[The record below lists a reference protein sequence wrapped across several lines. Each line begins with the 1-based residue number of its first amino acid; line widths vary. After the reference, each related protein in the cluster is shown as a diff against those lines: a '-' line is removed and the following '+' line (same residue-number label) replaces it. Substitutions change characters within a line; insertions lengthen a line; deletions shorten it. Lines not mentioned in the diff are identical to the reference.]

1 MPFITHWTKALT
13 LRPEVLASDGGV
25 GELQMSLHKA
35 VYQTVDVPY
44 RDVVYYSDI
53 TQPTPNLIGFFSR
66 VARRLGSQSES
77 TALYH
82 LDQGM
87 GGGKSHALVGL
98 FHMAH
103 DPLKF
108 FATPLGK
115 EVLAEAQSGGTK
127 IEFAGARLVTLTADN
142 FSPGKPS
149 ETFGP
154 ASDLFGRFLWA
165 LFAKDRDLYDKYL
178 AKGANK
184 ETIRSALGEVDGPV
198 LILLDEL
205 MDYVMELSDAK
216 VVDTMPGEKAFLN
229 ALADACDDVDKVAFI
244 LVMIGSEKDQEGYTP
259 LAEDFRTYIAK
270 RLERNGTKQAVTET
284 GDFAAII
291 RRRIFEQ
298 TTAKLPAD
306 KIAKAYLDA
315 IETDSAWST
324 QVLDRLGN
332 GKGAP
337 MLLDRIVATYP
348 FHPDLIDLVQDEWGK
363 VQGFQRV
370 RSTVAIFA
378 LTALHWTRMAQS
390 DEWAPPL
397 IGVGDIPLAGVRGI
411 GKIPQ
416 ARCLDA
422 LLNSGLLLGNDR
434 AIQGYRAV
442 ATTDISSADGNSGRA
457 VEVDKF
463 LAAHSIS
470 AGQPNP
476 AVRMATAL
484 FNYSLVGR
492 SQARRGATKAELIA
506 ALLLPTYGP
515 SSPYSEVEQVFIH
528 LTGEEGLGSLE
539 VARPENLA
547 ERYWLTIKQ
556 TLRMFFSSAKNQVTE
571 EDAASLVWETA
582 QTLTTKG
589 QFEEVHQIQRTTV
602 KQTLIDVTSGTDSQ
616 NNRLLVLDPRGWTLL
631 NGEDGPSRNDIR
643 AIFGTGFSP
652 LIVDNAASAVVAA
665 VNTYQ
670 RRYAIQA
677 AQEVLTWKLVASQ
690 VTEDDERDDVRR
702 KWAEAEKKL
711 KEKTKGAYRHYAY
724 LTRKGDQLEVVF
736 AKFDDDKLSSLC
748 GNDVWGALVSS
759 GRAVGEHFDANE
771 KRYKR
776 VQLSE
781 KYVSLLLQDFNR
793 HLTLKD
799 VVTSFYKD
807 PRFPL
812 VPCLDEIRSV
822 IFELIRPV
830 GLAGDFADRWELV
843 AADGSILEVNTPQQ
857 LAINSIQQQLRPAT
871 RKRTVTSGISGFDG
885 THDGKDDSIPSTD
898 TTSDVG
904 KGQVAKVICSTSVFT
919 QPETYSWYR
928 MDIVNRSIT
937 DEEKREAIQAHL
949 RWLVAK
955 LDDDSISQ
963 QLLTLRY
970 ELLAGTN
977 DQLAQDFLSRA
988 QGLQAN
994 KSSVDDEN

>member
-1 MPFITHWTKALT
+1 MPTIAHWTDALT
-13 LRPEVLASDGGV
+13 LRPEVIASDGGV

-44 RDVVYYSDI
+44 RDVAYYSDI

-66 VARRLGSQSES
+66 VARRLGSTTEA

-98 FHMAH
+98 FHMAN
-103 DPLKF
+103 DAKKF
-108 FATPLGK
+108 FSTPLGK
-115 EVLAEAQSGGTK
+115 EVLAEAQAGGGKVDLSGT
-127 IEFAGARLVTLTADN
+127 RVVTLTADN

-178 AKGANK
+178 VKGANK
-184 ETIRSALGEVDGPV
+184 ETIRDALSEVGGPV

-229 ALADACDDVDKVAFI
+229 ALADACDDVDRVAFVV
-244 LVMIGSEKDQEGYTP
+244 VMIRSELDQEGYTP

-284 GDFAAII
+284 GDFSAII

-306 KIAKAYLDA
+306 KLAKAFQDA
-315 IETDSAWST
+315 IAADPAWST
-324 QVLDRLGN
+324 QVLDRLGA
-332 GKGAP
+332 GKTAATLP
-337 MLLDRIVATYP
+337 DRITQTYP
-348 FHPDLIDLVQDEWGK
+348 FHPDLMDLVQDEWGK
-363 VQGFQRV
+363 AQGFQRV

-378 LTALHWTRMAQS
+378 LAALHWTRVAQS
-390 DEWAPPL
+390 GEWTPSL
-397 IGVGDIPLAGVRGI
+397 IGVGDIPLAGVRGT
-411 GKIPQ
+411 GKTPQ

-457 VEVDKF
+457 VDVDKF
-463 LAAHSIS
+463 LVTNSIA

-476 AVRMATAL
+476 AVRMASAL

-492 SQARRGATKAELIA
+492 SQGRRGATKAELMA
-506 ALLLPTYGP
+506 ALLSPADATT
-515 SSPYSEVEQVFIH
+515 SSYADVEQVFIH
-528 LTGEEGLGSLE
+528 LTGEEGLGALE
-539 VARPENLA
+539 IARPGNAA

-556 TLRMFFSSAKNQVTE
+556 TLRMFFSSAKNQTNE
-571 EDAASLVWETA
+571 DDAAALVWETA
-582 QTLTTKG
+582 QTLVTKG
-589 QFEEVHQIQRTTV
+589 QFEEVHHLQRPTS
-602 KQTLIDVTSGTDSQ
+602 KQSLADVTAGTDSQ
-616 NNRLLVLDPRGWTLL
+616 GNRLLVMDPRGWTLL
-631 NGEDGPSRNDIR
+631 NGEDGPTRTDIR
-643 AIFGTGFSP
+643 SIFGTGSKP
-652 LIVDNAASAVVAA
+652 LIVDNGASCAVAA

-677 AQEVLTWKLVASQ
+677 AQEVLTWRLVGSQ
-690 VTEDDERDDVRR
+690 VTEDDERADVQR
-702 KWAEAEKKL
+702 KLAEAEAKL
-711 KEKTKGAYRHYAY
+711 KEKTRGAYRHYAY
-724 LTRKGDQLEVVF
+724 LTRNGDQLEVVF
-736 AKFDDDKLSSLC
+736 AKFDDDKLTSLN
-748 GNDVWGALVSS
+748 GNDVWGALVSG
-759 GRAVGEHFDANE
+759 GRAVGEHYDAIE
-771 KRYKR
+771 KRRKR
-776 VQLSE
+776 VPLSE
-781 KYVSLLLQDFNR
+781 KYVSLLLKDFDR

-812 VPCLDEIRSV
+812 VPNIDEIRSV
-822 IFELIRPV
+822 IFDLLQPADQ
-830 GLAGDFADRWELV
+830 AGKGTGGWELV
-843 AADGSILEVNTPQQ
+843 AADGSVLEVNSPQQ
-857 LAINSIQQQLRPAT
+857 LAINSIQQQLRPAASKNQT
-871 RKRTVTSGISGFDG
+871 TPASAANSGTEQTKKDDGTTEPETVTKPAQGVSA
-885 THDGKDDSIPSTD
+885 TTTAQPLPPDSYT
-898 TTSDVG
+898 
-904 KGQVAKVICSTSVFT
+904 
-919 QPETYSWYR
+919 WYR
-928 MDIVNRSIT
+928 LEVVNKSIT
-937 DEEKREAIQAHL
+937 DEVKREALRAHL
-949 RWLVAK
+949 RWLASK
-955 LDDDSISQ
+955 LDDDSFSH

-977 DQLAQDFLSRA
+977 EGLAQDFSSRA
-988 QGLQAN
+988 EGLQAS
-994 KSSVDDEN
+994 KFSVDEE